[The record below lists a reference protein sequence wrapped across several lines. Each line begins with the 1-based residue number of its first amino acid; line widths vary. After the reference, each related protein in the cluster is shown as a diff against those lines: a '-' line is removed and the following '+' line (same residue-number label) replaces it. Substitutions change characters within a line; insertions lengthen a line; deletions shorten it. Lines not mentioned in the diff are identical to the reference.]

1 MATNITALPSAK
13 VPVVFGDSLV
23 MTTEWYRFFNNL
35 YGIIGNG
42 QSIISVANGGTGQSS
57 YTDGQLLI
65 GNSIGNTLTKNT
77 LTADVGIGIDNGH
90 GTIKIRNEG
99 VTSLIAGA
107 NITLSGNTGKITI
120 SSTGAGGNIT
130 SNAVVA
136 TQNQTVF
143 TVTKYDVG
151 ANTLEVYVNGNKQI
165 ANINYEETDNVTV
178 TFLTGLNLNDLV
190 EFRIIGSLANDLS
203 GVTGVTATTPLYS
216 SGGST
221 PNISLIGNIPVAN
234 LNSGTGASNTTYWRG
249 DGTWASLP
257 AFALPGGNNTWY
269 GSNTFTGGVAIGS
282 AALLG
287 ANTINSQSYNFTA
300 GTAIY
305 RDPSSGSVVISDGT
319 GQFEFTTAGQVYAN
333 TILMLTAATGA
344 RLASPNTL
352 TALNNFTGG
361 LTIGTATTSGVNTI
375 TSQSYNFT
383 PTTALYRDPVSGS
396 VVISDGASGQ
406 YEFTNTGILYINGAS
421 TITAASATTFTAL
434 NRFTGGLAIGSATSA
449 GANTITS
456 QSYNFTTGTA
466 IYRDPV
472 SGSVVISDGA
482 SGQYEFTNTGI
493 FYINGA
499 PVLTTATGAQLASA
513 NTLSALNNFT
523 GGLTIGTASSAG
535 ANTITSQ
542 SYNFT
547 AGTAI
552 YRDPGTGVVNISNGT
567 GQFNFNT
574 SGQAYNTTG
583 TWGTISDARVKE
595 NIAPAHGYL
604 DSLCQLEVV
613 NYNLIDRSDKLLG
626 FVAQQVEQVMP
637 GLVDTNA
644 NDEFNLDD
652 LKSIKT
658 SVLIP
663 MLVKAVQE
671 LKAQVDELKAK

>member
-1 MATNITALPSAK
+1 MANITALPSAK
-13 VPVVFGDSLV
+13 VPLIFSDNQL

-42 QSIISVANGGTGQSS
+42 QGIIAVSGGGTGQSS

-65 GNSIGNTLTKNT
+65 GNTIGNTLVKNT
-77 LTADVGIGIDNGH
+77 LTPDVGIGIDNGH

-99 VTSLIAGA
+99 VTSLIAGT
-107 NITLSGNTGKITI
+107 NITLSGNTGEITV

-130 SNAVVA
+130 SNAIVA
-136 TQNQTVF
+136 TQGQTVF
-143 TVTKYDVG
+143 TSTKYDVG

-165 ANINYEETDNVTV
+165 ANINYAETNDVTV

-190 EFRIIGSLANDLS
+190 EFRIIGALGSDLS

-216 SGGST
+216 SGGAN

-249 DGTWASLP
+249 DGTWSSLP

-287 ANTINSQSYNFTA
+287 ANTINSQSYNFTS
-300 GTAIY
+300 GTSIY
-305 RDPSSGSVVISDGT
+305 RDPTSGSVVISDGT

-344 RLASPNTL
+344 RLASANTL

-361 LTIGTATTSGVNTI
+361 LTIGTATTAGANSI

-383 PTTALYRDPVSGS
+383 PTTALYRDPTSGS
-396 VVISDGASGQ
+396 VVISDGVSGQYEFTDTGIFRINGVSVITAATATTFTALNNFTGGLTIGSATTAGVNSITSQAYNFTPTTSLYRDPTSGSVVISNGGSGQ
-406 YEFTNTGILYINGAS
+406 YEFTNTGL
-421 TITAASATTFTAL
+421 
-434 NRFTGGLAIGSATSA
+434 
-449 GANTITS
+449 
-456 QSYNFTTGTA
+456 
-466 IYRDPV
+466 
-472 SGSVVISDGA
+472 
-482 SGQYEFTNTGI
+482 
-493 FYINGA
+493 FYINGSL
-499 PVLTTATGAQLASA
+499 VLTAATGARLASA

-523 GGLTIGTASSAG
+523 GGLTIGAATSAG
-535 ANTITSQ
+535 ANSITSQ

-547 AGTAI
+547 PSTAI
-552 YRDPGTGVVNISNGT
+552 YRNPTSGSVVISNGT
-567 GQFNFNT
+567 GQFEFNS

-613 NYNLIDRSDKLLG
+613 NYNLIDKSDKLLG

>member
-1 MATNITALPSAK
+1 MANITALPSAK
-13 VPVVFGDSLV
+13 VPLIFSDNQL

-42 QSIISVANGGTGQSS
+42 QGIIAVSGGGTGQSS

-65 GNSIGNTLTKNT
+65 GNTIGNTLVKNT
-77 LTADVGIGIDNGH
+77 LTPDVGIGIDNGH

-99 VTSLIAGA
+99 VTSLIAGT
-107 NITLSGNTGKITI
+107 NITLSGNTGEITV

-130 SNAVVA
+130 SNAIVA
-136 TQNQTVF
+136 TQGQTVF
-143 TVTKYDVG
+143 TSTKYDVG

-165 ANINYEETDNVTV
+165 ANINYAETNDVTV

-190 EFRIIGSLANDLS
+190 EFRIIGALGSDLS

-216 SGGST
+216 SGGAN

-257 AFALPGGNNTWY
+257 AFALPSGNNVWY
-269 GSNTFTGGVAIGS
+269 GNNTFTGGVAIGS
-282 AALLG
+282 SALLG

-300 GTAIY
+300 GTSIY

-344 RLASPNTL
+344 RLASANTL

-361 LTIGTATTSGVNTI
+361 LTIGTATTAGANSI

-383 PTTALYRDPVSGS
+383 PTTALYRDPTSGS
-396 VVISDGASGQ
+396 VVISDGISGQYEFTDTGIFRINGVSVITAATATTFTALNNFTGGLTIGSATTAGANSITSQAYNFTSTTSLYRDPTSGSVVISNGGSGQ
-406 YEFTNTGILYINGAS
+406 YEFTNTGL
-421 TITAASATTFTAL
+421 
-434 NRFTGGLAIGSATSA
+434 
-449 GANTITS
+449 
-456 QSYNFTTGTA
+456 
-466 IYRDPV
+466 
-472 SGSVVISDGA
+472 
-482 SGQYEFTNTGI
+482 
-493 FYINGA
+493 FYINGSL
-499 PVLTTATGAQLASA
+499 VLTAATGARLASA

-523 GGLTIGTASSAG
+523 GGLTIGTATSAG
-535 ANTITSQ
+535 ANSITSQ

-547 AGTAI
+547 TSTAI
-552 YRDPGTGVVNISNGT
+552 YRNPTSGSVVISNGT
-567 GQFNFNT
+567 GQFEFNS

-613 NYNLIDRSDKLLG
+613 NYNLIHKSDKLLG